1 MNRIALALTLSLSLA
16 ACGGGGSGGGGGS
29 SEGGESS
36 AGGESAYAGPIA
48 SSDVAHGQTRYTAVC
63 GGCHHDGLPPES
75 HGWSAE
81 RMRRQIREGDD
92 EMPAIGTTRLPDADR
107 EALLAYLVTTGAVAG
122 DAASPAS
129 GSTSA
134 P

>member
-1 MNRIALALTLSLSLA
+1 MNRIALALSLSLSLV
-16 ACGGGGSGGGGGS
+16 ACGGGGSGGGAS
-29 SEGGESS
+29 SEGGGSS

-63 GGCHHDGLPPES
+63 GSCHHEGLPPES

-81 RMRRQIREGDD
+81 RMRRQIREGDG
-92 EMPAIGTTRLPDADR
+92 EMPAIGTTRLPDADM

-122 DAASPAS
+122 DAATPAAA